1 VFSRPKKTYDA
12 AALYDYAIG
21 ALSRRMRTVAEL
33 KRLLRQRVD
42 RDDSG
47 EAMVEAVILKLKD
60 QKYLNDSEY
69 AATYSSYRQS
79 TEKFGR
85 RRVAA
90 DLRAKGV
97 HPEVIEKS
105 VASAYAGVNEEKLA
119 REHLARK
126 RLKKPANEKEAA
138 RVFRSLARAGFGS
151 RTIFSIL
158 KKWDVD
164 SETISLLESEPDPE

>member
-1 VFSRPKKTYDA
+1 MFPKPKKLLDA
-12 AALYDYAIG
+12 AALYDYAIRS
-21 ALSRRMRTVAEL
+21 LSGRMRTVAEL
-33 KRLLRQRVD
+33 KRLLRRRATPD
-42 RDDSG
+42 ESG
-47 EAMVEAVILKLKD
+47 EAAVEAVILKLKE
-60 QKYLNDSEY
+60 QKYLNDSAY
-69 AATYSSYRQS
+69 AAAYSSYRQN

-105 VASAYAGVNEEKLA
+105 VTTAFAGVNEEKLA

-126 RLKKPANEKEAA
+126 RLRKPKDKKGAA
-138 RVFRSLARAGFGS
+138 RVFRSLLRAGFSS

-158 KKWDVD
+158 KKWEID
-164 SETISLLESEPDPE
+164 SEALSQMEEEADV

>member
-1 VFSRPKKTYDA
+1 MFPKPKKPLDA
-12 AALYDYAIG
+12 PALYDYAIR

-33 KRLLRQRVD
+33 KRLLRQRVTPD
-42 RDDSG
+42 EAG
-47 EAMVEAVILKLKD
+47 EAAVEAVILKLKE
-60 QKYLNDSEY
+60 QKYLNDSAY

-97 HPEVIEKS
+97 HPDVIEKS
-105 VASAYAGVNEEKLA
+105 VTTAFAGVNEEKLA

-126 RLKKPANEKEAA
+126 RLRKPKDQKEAA
-138 RVFRSLARAGFGS
+138 RVFRSLLRAGFSS
-151 RTIFSIL
+151 RIIFSIL

-164 SETISLLESEPDPE
+164 SEALSQLEEEAEL

>member
-1 VFSRPKKTYDA
+1 
-12 AALYDYAIG
+12 
-21 ALSRRMRTVAEL
+21 MRTVAEL
-33 KRLLRQRVD
+33 KRLLRRRVAP
-42 RDDSG
+42 DDAG
-47 EAMVEAVILKLKD
+47 EAAVEAVILKLKD

-69 AATYSSYRQS
+69 AAAYSSYRQS

-97 HPEVIEKS
+97 HPDVIEKS
-105 VASAYAGVNEEKLA
+105 LATAYAGVNEEKLA

-126 RLKKPANEKEAA
+126 RLRKPKNQKEAA
-138 RVFRSLARAGFGS
+138 RIFRSLLRAGFSS

-164 SETISLLESEPDPE
+164 SESLSQLEQEAEA

>member
-1 VFSRPKKTYDA
+1 VFPRSKKPLDA
-12 AALYDYAIG
+12 PALYDYAIR

-33 KRLLRQRVD
+33 KRLLRQRVASD
-42 RDDSG
+42 EEG
-47 EAMVEAVILKLKD
+47 EAAVEAVILKLKD
-60 QKYLNDSEY
+60 QKYLNDSQY
-69 AATYSSYRQS
+69 AATYSSYRQA

-105 VASAYAGVNEEKLA
+105 LTSAYAGVNEEQLA
-119 REHLARK
+119 RQHLVRK
-126 RLKKPANEKEAA
+126 RLRKPRDQKDAA
-138 RVFRSLARAGFGS
+138 RIFRALARAGFS
-151 RTIFSIL
+151 AATIFRIL

-164 SETISLLESEPDPE
+164 SETLSALESESEI

>member
-1 VFSRPKKTYDA
+1 MFPKPRKILDA
-12 AALYDYAIG
+12 VALYDYAIR
-21 ALSRRMRTVAEL
+21 ALSARMRTVAEL
-33 KRLLRQRVD
+33 KRLLRRRVAPD
-42 RDDSG
+42 EAG
-47 EAMVEAVILKLKD
+47 EAAVEAVILKLKD
-60 QKYLNDSEY
+60 QQYLNDSAY
-69 AATYSSYRQS
+69 AAAYSSYRQS

-105 VASAYAGVNEEKLA
+105 LSAAYSGINEEKLA

-126 RLKKPANEKEAA
+126 RLRKPKDQKEAA
-138 RVFRSLARAGFGS
+138 RIFRSLLRAGFSS

-164 SETISLLESEPDPE
+164 SEMLSTLESEPES

>member
-1 VFSRPKKTYDA
+1 MFPNPRKILDA
-12 AALYDYAIG
+12 AALYDYAIR
-21 ALSRRMRTVAEL
+21 ALSARMRTVAEL
-33 KRLLRQRVD
+33 KRLLRRRVAPD
-42 RDDSG
+42 EAG
-47 EAMVEAVILKLKD
+47 EAAVEAVILKLKD
-60 QKYLNDSEY
+60 QQYLNDSAY
-69 AATYSSYRQS
+69 AAAYSSYRQS

-105 VASAYAGVNEEKLA
+105 LTTAYSGINEEKLA

-126 RLKKPANEKEAA
+126 RLRKPKDQKEAA
-138 RVFRSLARAGFGS
+138 RIFRSLLRAGFSS

-164 SETISLLESEPDPE
+164 SEMLSTLESEPES

>member
-1 VFSRPKKTYDA
+1 MFPKPKKTLDA
-12 AALYDYAIG
+12 PALYDYAIR

-33 KRLLRQRVD
+33 KRLLRRRVTPNEA
-42 RDDSG
+42 G
-47 EAMVEAVILKLKD
+47 EAAVEAAILKLKE
-60 QKYLNDSEY
+60 QKYLNDSAY
-69 AATYSSYRQS
+69 AAAYSSYRQS

-105 VASAYAGVNEEKLA
+105 VTTAFAGVNEEKLA

-126 RLKKPANEKEAA
+126 CLRKPKDQKEAA
-138 RVFRSLARAGFGS
+138 RVFRSLLRAGFSS
-151 RTIFSIL
+151 RIIFSIL

-164 SETISLLESEPDPE
+164 SEALSQLEEEAEL

>member
-1 VFSRPKKTYDA
+1 MFPHPKKKYDA

-42 RDDSG
+42 PDENGD
-47 EAMVEAVILKLKD
+47 AMIEAVILKLKD
-60 QKYLNDSEY
+60 QKYLNDSHY
-69 AATYSSYRQS
+69 AATYSSYRQG

-97 HPEVIEKS
+97 HPDVVEKS
-105 VASAYAGVNEEKLA
+105 VAAAYDGISEEKLA
-119 REHLARK
+119 REHLARR
-126 RLKKPANEKEAA
+126 RLKKPKNEKEAA
-138 RVFRSLARAGFGS
+138 RVFRALTRAGFGS

-164 SETISLLESEPDPE
+164 SETISLLESEPEPE